1 MSEDIKTGPNPQRA
15 ETDARKPDFRRARIN
30 SERLLGGSREL
41 IIEHAGDEYR
51 LRLTSQGKL
60 ILTK

>member
-1 MSEDIKTGPNPQRA
+1 MDKLSSKIKTIVMS
-15 ETDARKPDFRRARIN
+15 DATSRPVSTERPRFSSDTLLSGAR
-30 SERLLGGSREL
+30 EV

>member
-1 MSEDIKTGPNPQRA
+1 MSEDIKAGPNLQRVGP
-15 ETDARKPDFRRARIN
+15 DAREPDSRRTRV
-30 SERLLGGSREL
+30 SSKQLLGGSREL